1 MAHSDDEPSGAGES
15 PAPRRPK
22 AYSTGFLALLS
33 IPLIAGLI
41 YTWPRRRLVEL
52 RPGVVE
58 VHAPIEVAAGTE
70 LRGAAAGTVLHA
82 ADDFRGRAIVVVRG
96 SDVLLHSFGI
106 DGNRA
111 ALERPAPL
119 APYDAPFARFTENTG
134 ILAESISGLRIE
146 NLRIANAAGFAIL
159 VSHAA
164 DVAIEGVMV
173 RSSGGRNALGRNNA
187 TGGILLEEGSTDFR
201 VAGCVLREILG
212 NGIWTHSLYLSP
224 RNARGLIAENRF
236 DEIGRDAI
244 QVGHALD
251 IRVEQNQGARIG
263 YPVEAVDREN
273 RAIPVAID
281 TAGNVERTVYSGN
294 RYEEID
300 GKCIDLDGFHDGA
313 VSGNSC
319 YNAGLPPDY
328 PFGNYGIVMNNSNPD
343 MQSRN
348 IQVLDNVIDGPLYGG
363 IFVIGQGHRVAGNQL
378 LHLNTAHCGCV
389 YDAGQPGILAAGIYL
404 GKGAERPAPSARVV
418 VEDNIISGY
427 RMKTHCVESAPSV
440 PPAANTVRNNRCEDR

>member
-1 MAHSDDEPSGAGES
+1 VAHSDDEPSGAGES

-82 ADDFRGRAIVVVRG
+82 AD
-96 SDVLLHSFGI
+96 SFGI

-119 APYDAPFARFTENTG
+119 APYDAPFARFTENNG

-187 TGGILLEEGSTDFR
+187 TGGILLEEGCARSSATASGPTVSTFR
-201 VAGCVLREILG
+201 
-212 NGIWTHSLYLSP
+212 
-224 RNARGLIAENRF
+224 
-236 DEIGRDAI
+236 
-244 QVGHALD
+244 
-251 IRVEQNQGARIG
+251 
-263 YPVEAVDREN
+263 
-273 RAIPVAID
+273 RA
-281 TAGNVERTVYSGN
+281 TR
-294 RYEEID
+294 
-300 GKCIDLDGFHDGA
+300 
-313 VSGNSC
+313 
-319 YNAGLPPDY
+319 
-328 PFGNYGIVMNNSNPD
+328 
-343 MQSRN
+343 
-348 IQVLDNVIDGPLYGG
+348 
-363 IFVIGQGHRVAGNQL
+363 
-378 LHLNTAHCGCV
+378 
-389 YDAGQPGILAAGIYL
+389 AA
-404 GKGAERPAPSARVV
+404 
-418 VEDNIISGY
+418 
-427 RMKTHCVESAPSV
+427 
-440 PPAANTVRNNRCEDR
+440 